1 MGLAIL
7 KLWLWLASFSKPRIT
22 DLAAPLQHRFFVWPL
37 DLDENL
43 HMNNSRYLNYME
55 LARWDLNIRSGFLK
69 YALKHK
75 IMAPVLNTAIV
86 YRRSLGPLQTFCVDT
101 QLVHRQ
107 GNSLFIE
114 HSISRQQQVW
124 AGIFFAEHATNRVK
138 PDRTRGAVG
147 QTYSEEITLLP
158 SVCHWAICK
167 RITFL
172 SNLPTLVLGTSVTSA
187 ICRGMPHLLIR
198 PCSTNGSM

>member
-114 HSISRQQQVW
+114 HSISRQNRLYAVAIMEVRVVQQGNTL
-124 AGIFFAEHATNRVK
+124 ALDDILAASGLQFAPKEAA
-138 PDRTRGAVG
+138 D
-147 QTYSEEITLLP
+147 ETLL
-158 SVCHWAICK
+158 AD
-167 RITFL
+167 
-172 SNLPTLVLGTSVTSA
+172 NSA
-187 ICRGMPHLLIR
+187 LMKQLLQRGENR
-198 PCSTNGSM
+198 FQAA

>member
-101 QLVHRQ
+101 NWCTGKVT
-107 GNSLFIE
+107 
-114 HSISRQQQVW
+114 
-124 AGIFFAEHATNRVK
+124 A
-138 PDRTRGAVG
+138 
-147 QTYSEEITLLP
+147 
-158 SVCHWAICK
+158 C
-167 RITFL
+167 L
-172 SNLPTLVLGTSVTSA
+172 SSTASA
-187 ICRGMPHLLIR
+187 AK
-198 PCSTNGSM
+198 TGSMRLRLWKCGWCSRAIP

>member
-114 HSISRQQQVW
+114 HSISRQGRLYAIAIMEVRVVQQGNTL
-124 AGIFFAEHATNRVK
+124 ALDDILAATGLQFAPKETA
-138 PDRTRGAVG
+138 D
-147 QTYSEEITLLP
+147 ETLL
-158 SVCHWAICK
+158 AD
-167 RITFL
+167 
-172 SNLPTLVLGTSVTSA
+172 NSA
-187 ICRGMPHLLIR
+187 LMKQLLQHGQNR
-198 PCSTNGSM
+198 FQAA

>member
-7 KLWLWLASFSKPRIT
+7 KLWLLLTSFFKPRIT
-22 DLAAPLQHRFFVWPL
+22 DLAQPLQHRFFVWPL

-86 YRRSLGPLQTFCVDT
+86 YRRSLGPLQTFRVDT

-107 GNSLFIE
+107 HNSLFIE
-114 HSISRQQQVW
+114 HNISRH
-124 AGIFFAEHATNRVK
+124 GKLYATAIMEVRVIQSGNTLALDDILAATGLRFE
-138 PDRTRGAVG
+138 PQPMPVDN
-147 QTYSEEITLLP
+147 TLL
-158 SVCHWAICK
+158 AD
-167 RITFL
+167 
-172 SNLPTLVLGTSVTSA
+172 NSA
-187 ICRGMPHLLIR
+187 LMKQLLQRGQSR
-198 PCSTNGSM
+198 FD